1 MIDKEFMAE
10 AAKLNI
16 EIEPVK
22 GEYLQSLAKQL
33 IDLPKPLAMRAK
45 AIVE

>member
-1 MIDKEFMAE
+1 MKDADFAAE

-22 GEYLQSLAKQL
+22 GEYLQSLARQL
-33 IDLPKPLAMRAK
+33 VDLPKPLAMRAK